1 MVRTVYS
8 TGGGQGQG
16 DASPGRQG
24 AKTKKDAIFKQK
36 TGLNSKSEGI
46 VLVGNIISS
55 ANQPNRQTVRF

>member
-1 MVRTVYS
+1 MPAL
-8 TGGGQGQG
+8 GGREL
-16 DASPGRQG
+16 RQ
-24 AKTKKDAIFKQK
+24 KKDAIFKQK